1 MTDRICSILGET
13 QIPPERRA
21 VFREK
26 LREELQATI
35 EDGYTWFQV
44 PCQGDLGPLCAEV
57 VAELRQEAPKRR
69 LILEAVFPKGDGA
82 KGEELPGYD
91 GVVLYDRK
99 RDGAY
104 GMARYMV
111 EGAERSIFLHFRE
124 RHIQELIAL
133 NYAEILRRDVRLVI
147 V

>member
-1 MTDRICSILGET
+1 MG
-13 QIPPERRA
+13 PRR
-21 VFREK
+21 ES
-26 LREELQATI
+26 
-35 EDGYTWFQV
+35 
-44 PCQGDLGPLCAEV
+44 
-57 VAELRQEAPKRR
+57 
-69 LILEAVFPKGDGA
+69 A
-82 KGEELPGYD
+82 KGKELPGYD

-124 RHIQELIAL
+124 RHIQELVAL